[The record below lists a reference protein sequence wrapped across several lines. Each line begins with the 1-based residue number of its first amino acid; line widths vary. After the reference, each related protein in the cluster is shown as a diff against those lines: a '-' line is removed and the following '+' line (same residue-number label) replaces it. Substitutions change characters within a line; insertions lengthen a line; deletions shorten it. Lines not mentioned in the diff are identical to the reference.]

1 MVTTKAKQAKQLLNK
16 YAPKGE
22 QLAYINP
29 KEAKL
34 LKSKGGA
41 GKDINGTGIKSYY
54 GGGSPADSHNNES
67 TSSGPSNNNDNDNG
81 SSYDYI
87 PQQFTPAPTPTT
99 TPSSNDSF
107 PGGSPAYYDTPPD
120 TSLGDPD
127 PGGTWEIDEKT
138 NTIKFVES
146 DDTIT
151 SYSDNLKAQLKA
163 DPLISALSPL
173 GTLGKVGIQ
182 TLAANYM
189 LGNIKNPIGSW
200 KSPANDYYN
209 PAPQPDNTSNDNQVS
224 ATTQAP
230 TQDLTPQVTQQSP
243 AADYY
248 ANIGSTTNNQSSFQS
263 NLDAARITQRGLLST
278 PSSIGL
284 LAINESPFYDF
295 LKQNKIDRRV
305 L

>member
-1 MVTTKAKQAKQLLNK
+1 MTTTKAKQAKQLLNK
-16 YAPKGE
+16 IAPKGE
-22 QLAYINP
+22 KLAYINP
-29 KEAKL
+29 KEANL
-34 LKSKGGA
+34 LKSVGGSGNITPQGIPSFEWTGGA
-41 GKDINGTGIKSYY
+41 
-54 GGGSPADSHNNES
+54 
-67 TSSGPSNNNDNDNG
+67 TSSATSD
-81 SSYDYI
+81 SSYGDYSSSDDSSSSDN
-87 PQQFTPAPTPTT
+87 TPVYVDAVNDPGNARNAPDP
-99 TPSSNDSF
+99 
-107 PGGSPAYYDTPPD
+107 
-120 TSLGDPD
+120 SLGDPD
-127 PGGTWEIDEKT
+127 PGGTWQIDEKT

-146 DDTIT
+146 TDTIT
-151 SYSDNLKAQLKA
+151 SYSDNLKAQLKS

-209 PAPQPDNTSNDNQVS
+209 PPEQSQGDNNDNQVS
-224 ATTQAP
+224 ATTQTP

-263 NLDAARITQRGLLST
+263 DLDAARITQKGLLST

-295 LKQNKIDRRV
+295 LKQNKLDRRV

>member
-16 YAPKGE
+16 IAPKGE
-22 QLAYINP
+22 KLAYINS
-29 KEAKL
+29 KEADL
-34 LKSKGGA
+34 LKSV
-41 GKDINGTGIKSYY
+41 
-54 GGGSPADSHNNES
+54 GGSGNITPQGIPSFEWTGGV
-67 TSSGPSNNNDNDNG
+67 TSSATSDASYSDNSSSDDSSSSDN
-81 SSYDYI
+81 
-87 PQQFTPAPTPTT
+87 TPAPTPYV
-99 TPSSNDSF
+99 DARDD
-107 PGGSPAYYDTPPD
+107 PGNARNAPD
-120 TSLGDPD
+120 YSQGDPN
-127 PGGTWEIDEKT
+127 PGGTWQIDEKT

-146 DDTIT
+146 TDTIT
-151 SYSDNLKAQLKA
+151 SYSDNLKAQIKA

-209 PAPQPDNTSNDNQVS
+209 PTPQPDNTSSDNNDNQVS
-224 ATTQAP
+224 ATTQAS

-263 NLDAARITQRGLLST
+263 DLDAARITQKGLLST

-295 LKQNKIDRRV
+295 LKQNKLDRRI

>member
-1 MVTTKAKQAKQLLNK
+1 MTTTKAKQAKQLLNK
-16 YAPKGE
+16 IAPKGE
-22 QLAYINP
+22 KLAYINP
-29 KEAKL
+29 KEANL
-34 LKSKGGA
+34 LKSVGGSGNITPQGIPSFEWTGGA
-41 GKDINGTGIKSYY
+41 
-54 GGGSPADSHNNES
+54 
-67 TSSGPSNNNDNDNG
+67 TSSATSD
-81 SSYDYI
+81 SSYGDYSSSDDSSSSDN
-87 PQQFTPAPTPTT
+87 TPVYVDAVNDPGNARNAPDP
-99 TPSSNDSF
+99 
-107 PGGSPAYYDTPPD
+107 
-120 TSLGDPD
+120 SLGDPD
-127 PGGTWEIDEKT
+127 PGGTWQIDEKT

-146 DDTIT
+146 TDTIT
-151 SYSDNLKAQLKA
+151 SYSDNLKAQIKA

-209 PAPQPDNTSNDNQVS
+209 PPEQSQGDNNDNQVS
-224 ATTQAP
+224 ATTQTP

-263 NLDAARITQRGLLST
+263 DLDAARITQKGLLST

-295 LKQNKIDRRV
+295 LKQNKLDRRV

>member
-1 MVTTKAKQAKQLLNK
+1 MTTTKAKQAKQLLNK
-16 YAPKGE
+16 IAPKGE
-22 QLAYINP
+22 KLAYINP
-29 KEAKL
+29 KEADL
-34 LKSKGGA
+34 LKSVGGSGNITPQGIPSFEWTGGA
-41 GKDINGTGIKSYY
+41 
-54 GGGSPADSHNNES
+54 
-67 TSSGPSNNNDNDNG
+67 TSSATSD
-81 SSYDYI
+81 SSYGDYSSSDDSSSSDN
-87 PQQFTPAPTPTT
+87 TPVYVDAVNDPGNARNAPDP
-99 TPSSNDSF
+99 
-107 PGGSPAYYDTPPD
+107 
-120 TSLGDPD
+120 SLGDPD
-127 PGGTWEIDEKT
+127 PGGTWQIDEKT

-146 DDTIT
+146 TDTIT
-151 SYSDNLKAQLKA
+151 SYSDNLKAQLKS

-209 PAPQPDNTSNDNQVS
+209 PPEQSQGDNNDNQVS
-224 ATTQAP
+224 ATTQTP

-263 NLDAARITQRGLLST
+263 DLDAARITQKGLLST

-295 LKQNKIDRRV
+295 LKQNKLDRRV